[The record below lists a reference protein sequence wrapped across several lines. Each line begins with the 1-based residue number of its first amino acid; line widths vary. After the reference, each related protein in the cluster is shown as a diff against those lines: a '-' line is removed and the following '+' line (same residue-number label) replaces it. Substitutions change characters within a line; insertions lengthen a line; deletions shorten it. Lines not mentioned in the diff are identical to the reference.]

1 MKELTIKNLN
11 AIEAIQRKQNDNEFY
26 IKPVVAGSDANQCTV
41 SFIEVPPGNQ
51 AFGYHYHEKNEE
63 VFYIIS
69 GVGSVRTPD
78 GIKSVK
84 AGDIITF
91 PAGKEGAHVISNA
104 SDTENLVYVD
114 FDTHN
119 VPEVVS
125 LPDSNQV
132 MVLGN
137 HIKGTF
143 NVEK

>member
-1 MKELTIKNLN
+1 MKYHLETKHSVTIITK
-11 AIEAIQRKQNDNEFY
+11 
-26 IKPVVAGSDANQCTV
+26 
-41 SFIEVPPGNQ
+41 
-51 AFGYHYHEKNEE
+51 KNEE

-104 SDTENLVYVD
+104 SNTENLVYVD

-132 MVLGN
+132 MVFGS
-137 HIKGTF
+137 HIQGTF
-143 NVEK
+143 NMEK

>member
-1 MKELTIKNLN
+1 MKKLTLKNIN
-11 AIEAIQRKQNDNEFY
+11 TIEAIQRKQYDNEFY
-26 IKPVVAGSDANQCTV
+26 IKPVIIGSDANQCTV

-51 AFGYHYHEKNEE
+51 AFDYHYHEKNEE

-69 GVGSVRTPD
+69 GIGSIRTSN

-91 PAGKEGAHVISNA
+91 PAGKEGAHEISNS

-125 LPDSNQV
+125 QPDSNKI
-132 MVLGN
+132 MVYGN
-137 HIKGTF
+137 HIQGMF
-143 NVEK
+143 DMEK